1 MIEYGTLGG
10 WGGRTVAPHLVRVG
24 TVAADNAHV
33 VASSVAAW
41 LRAHCAECFAARF
54 EEEGFVCMRDASQTG
69 ILDMVQTGDFDKE
82 DMAAIGEWRPQPGPP
97 RGQYHSRYLDVV

>member
-1 MIEYGTLGG
+1 MGG
-10 WGGRTVAPHLVRVG
+10 ETRTVAPHLVRVG

-69 ILDMVQTGDFDKE
+69 ILDMVLMGDFDRE
-82 DMAAIGEWRPQPGPP
+82 DMAAIGEWRPRLAHRAGNIT
-97 RGQYHSRYLDVV
+97 RTMYSWYLDVV